1 MEDLIPINITI
12 ADRTYRIKT
21 LPANEEAI
29 RKTVKDLNEKII
41 EFKTNYAGK
50 DIQDYLAMAVIW
62 MATSNLGNIGN
73 DNEEVKEGLEGLRA
87 MLMQQE
93 NGL

>member
-1 MEDLIPINITI
+1 MEEALIPINITI

-21 LPANEEAI
+21 LPSNEEAI
-29 RKTVKDLNEKII
+29 RKTVKDLNEKVI

-62 MATSNLGNIGN
+62 MATSNLGNISN
-73 DNEEVKEGLEGLRA
+73 DNEAVTEGLEGLKN
-87 MLMQQE
+87 LLSQVE
-93 NGL
+93 S